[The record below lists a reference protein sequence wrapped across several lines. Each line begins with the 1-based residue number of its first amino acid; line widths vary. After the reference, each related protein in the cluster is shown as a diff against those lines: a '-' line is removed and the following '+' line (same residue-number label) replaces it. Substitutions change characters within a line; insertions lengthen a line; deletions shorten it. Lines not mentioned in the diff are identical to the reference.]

1 MSFCYE
7 MGCVRKVKC
16 CYCDHEN
23 ILLNACIA

>member
-7 MGCVRKVKC
+7 MGCVRKVEC
-16 CYCDHEN
+16 CYCDNES